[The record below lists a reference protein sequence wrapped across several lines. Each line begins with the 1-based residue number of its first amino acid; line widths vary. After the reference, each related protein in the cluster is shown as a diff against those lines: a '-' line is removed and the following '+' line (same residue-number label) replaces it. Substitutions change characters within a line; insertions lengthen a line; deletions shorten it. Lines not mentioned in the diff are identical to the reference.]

1 MSVLLM
7 NMYHHLQT
15 IGCIVHSGQYKR
27 CKNKQ
32 FGGISLKTEKNN
44 SNYKCQQFSVLNKY
58 PTNH

>member
-1 MSVLLM
+1 M